1 MFGCAIKLCTYVP
14 IIKCCYMLLCTF
26 LETKETKKIFFTFR
40 GWEILRLRKILY
52 SFVSS
57 THHKKIKRPT
67 NLLFIH
73 HSSLKSKQP
82 TNLPYTHSSSQK
94 NPTNK
99 NIKLTFYPFFFPFNN
114 SYSNTNLNSHPDYIK
129 IVKKEV
135 TSLPVTVVSVNI
147 DLTPVVVVMLVVNTI
162 TVHYLISFTQV
173 ISVKLV

>member
-1 MFGCAIKLCTYVP
+1 
-14 IIKCCYMLLCTF
+14 MLLHVVVHF
-26 LETKETKKIFFTFR
+26 PRNKRNKKNIFYVSWVGDFEATKNSLLFCFI
-40 GWEILRLRKILY
+40 
-52 SFVSS
+52 

-67 NLLFIH
+67 NLLFSH
-73 HSSLKSKQP
+73 HSSPKSKQP
-82 TNLPYTHSSSQK
+82 TNLPYIHSSSQK

>member
-1 MFGCAIKLCTYVP
+1 MGGRFWGYEK
-14 IIKCCYMLLCTF
+14 F
-26 LETKETKKIFFTFR
+26 
-40 GWEILRLRKILY
+40 
-52 SFVSS
+52 S
-57 THHKKIKRPT
+57 T
-67 NLLFIH
+67 LLFH
-73 HSSLKSKQP
+73 HSSQEKQTTNESTVYSSLIAQKTKQP
-82 TNLPYTHSSSQK
+82 TNLPYIHPSSQK
-94 NPTNK
+94 IQQNK

-173 ISVKLV
+173 ISVKLVWDTTISNVINNIAQSQM

>member
-1 MFGCAIKLCTYVP
+1 MGGRFWGYKNS
-14 IIKCCYMLLCTF
+14 LLF
-26 LETKETKKIFFTFR
+26 Y
-40 GWEILRLRKILY
+40 Y
-52 SFVSS
+52 SSQS
-57 THHKKIKRPT
+57 KRPT
-67 NLLFIH
+67 NLLFSH
-73 HSSLKSKQP
+73 HSSPKSKQP

-173 ISVKLV
+173 ISVKLVWDTTISNVINNIAQSQM

>member
-1 MFGCAIKLCTYVP
+1 
-14 IIKCCYMLLCTF
+14 MLLHVVVHF
-26 LETKETKKIFFTFR
+26 PRNKRNKKNIFYVSWVGDFEATKNSLLFCFI
-40 GWEILRLRKILY
+40 
-52 SFVSS
+52 
-57 THHKKIKRPT
+57 THHKKSKRPT
-67 NLLFIH
+67 NLLSIH
-73 HSSLKSKQP
+73 HSLHKRPNNQRIYRIFIRHHKKIQ
-82 TNLPYTHSSSQK
+82 Q
-94 NPTNK
+94 NK